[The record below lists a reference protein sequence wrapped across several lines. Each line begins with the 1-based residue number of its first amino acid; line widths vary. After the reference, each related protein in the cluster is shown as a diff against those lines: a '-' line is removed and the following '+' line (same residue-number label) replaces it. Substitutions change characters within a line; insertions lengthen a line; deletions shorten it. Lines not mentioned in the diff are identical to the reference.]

1 MKNDETVPSQPPQTV
16 TKAQNRFALI
26 LTVVL
31 LTVVI
36 GGGIYLRKHS
46 RQGASG
52 TSMQTG
58 TGAGTSGPVVQKK
71 VNDLTV
77 TIKMPAGLRLA
88 QNNLLIE
95 FRKGDAL
102 LDVGDVKFSLDM
114 NMSGMTMHDAAK
126 VVPAGTPGQYRAT
139 IKPEMGGDWVASI
152 EYSGP
157 QGLGRTS
164 FAVSVKQ

>member
-1 MKNDETVPSQPPQTV
+1 MQNDQTVSSEPPQRV
-16 TKAQNRFALI
+16 TKAQNRFAII

-31 LTVVI
+31 LAVI
-36 GGGIYLRKHS
+36 IGAGTYLRQRA

-52 TSMQTG
+52 TSLQTG
-58 TGAGTSGPVVQKK
+58 TGAGTSGPVIQKK

-88 QNNLLIE
+88 QNEVLIE

-102 LDVGDVKFSLDM
+102 VDVGDVKFSLDM

-126 VVPAGTPGQYRAT
+126 VA
-139 IKPEMGGDWVASI
+139 
-152 EYSGP
+152 
-157 QGLGRTS
+157 
-164 FAVSVKQ
+164 